1 MVSPLDAAWSVL
13 KALPEDSLYTE
24 EDMTK
29 PGINVPGGY
38 GRMPFMTRRQT
49 RYKTMHPAV
58 VGMLNRLNADVR
70 HGMRN
75 PGEMVDVKGDK
86 NPQGF
91 KYPEQPYQILDVP
104 TVTNPPPVDVDPNQY
119 RRVRPRPEVPTSMYQ
134 MMGRPDV
141 PQGGAGEP
149 DFGSFITF
157 NDGYPYFERA
167 KIDTDLEEGGE

>member
-1 MVSPLDAAWSVL
+1 MTSPIDIAWSVL

-38 GRMPFMTRRQT
+38 GRMPFMERRQT
-49 RYKTMHPAV
+49 RYKTMHPAI
-58 VGMLNRLNADVR
+58 VGMLNRLNEPVR
-70 HGMRN
+70 HAMRN
-75 PGEMVDVKGDK
+75 PGEMVDVPKDFAGENVK

-91 KYPEQPYQILDVP
+91 KYPGQPYQILDVP
-104 TVTNPPPVDVDPNQY
+104 TVTGKDFFK
-119 RRVRPRPEVPTSMYQ
+119 RPDDPTSMYQ

-149 DFGSFITF
+149 DFATF
-157 NDGYPYFERA
+157 LSDGGGALTRTENNPFRGYPEH
-167 KIDTDLEEGGE
+167 TL